1 MIEEKYKDVAEYSEK
16 GVDGI
21 RRTGI
26 KVLEFRDRHVKMLMP
41 LAGNTNHVG
50 IMYAGS
56 LFTIGEISGGV
67 IFAAAFD
74 ATKYYPIV
82 KEVNIK
88 FLKPVMTDVTLVVD
102 MSEEKVKEVKKLL
115 EEKGKADFELD
126 LEIKDPNGQVMAI
139 VHGIWPIRKLPE
151 GFESPLA
158 KKKSS

>member
-1 MIEEKYKDVAEYSEK
+1 MIEEKYQYAAEYTET
-16 GVDGI
+16 GIEGI

-26 KVLEFRDRHVKMLMP
+26 KVLELRDRYAKLLMP

-56 LFTIGEISGGV
+56 LFTIGELSGGV

-82 KEVNIK
+82 KEITIK
-88 FLKPVMTDVTLVVD
+88 FLKPVMTDVTLVVE
-102 MSEEKVKEVKKLL
+102 MSEEKVKEIKKRL

-126 LEIKDPNGQVMAI
+126 LDIKDPNGQVMAV

-158 KKKSS
+158 KKNS

>member
-1 MIEEKYKDVAEYSEK
+1 MIEEKCRDVAEYSEK
-16 GVDGI
+16 GVEGI

-26 KVLEFRDRHVKMLMP
+26 KVLEFRDRYVKMLMP

-56 LFTIGEISGGV
+56 LFTIGEIAGGV

-88 FLKPVMTDVTLVVD
+88 FLKPVMTDVTMVVE
-102 MSEEKVKEVKKLL
+102 MQEEKVKEIEHRL
-115 EEKGKADFELD
+115 ETTGKAEFELE
-126 LEIKDPNGQVMAI
+126 LEIKDPDGQVMA
-139 VHGIWPIRKLPE
+139 VVNGIWPIRKRPE

-158 KKKSS
+158 KKKS